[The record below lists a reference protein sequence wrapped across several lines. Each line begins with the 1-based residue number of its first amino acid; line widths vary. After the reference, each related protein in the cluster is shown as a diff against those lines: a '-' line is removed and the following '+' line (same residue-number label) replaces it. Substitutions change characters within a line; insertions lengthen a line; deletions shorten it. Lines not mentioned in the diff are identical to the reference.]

1 MSLTLRPI
9 PVSAFSLSPMKGN
22 NHSHGSPFLSSAAR
36 SSSSIFKYAFSSN
49 ISLRFRQ
56 RSGGKLIVS
65 ASNEIVG
72 TPLTGVLF
80 HPFEELKK
88 DALLVPVSPQV
99 SIARQRYSEECEA
112 AINEQIKCVIFF
124 FFLFVNYCQNIN

>member
-1 MSLTLRPI
+1 MSLRPI
-9 PVSAFSLSPMKGN
+9 SVSAFSLSPMKGDS
-22 NHSHGSPFLSSAAR
+22 HSHGSPFLFSTAL
-36 SSSSIFKYAFSSN
+36 SSSSILKYAFSSN

-80 HPFEELKK
+80 QPFEELKK

-99 SIARQRYSEECEA
+99 SIARQRYSKDCEA
-112 AINEQIKCVIFF
+112 AINEQIKCVIFS
-124 FFLFVNYCQNIN
+124 FFLLIIVRILIN